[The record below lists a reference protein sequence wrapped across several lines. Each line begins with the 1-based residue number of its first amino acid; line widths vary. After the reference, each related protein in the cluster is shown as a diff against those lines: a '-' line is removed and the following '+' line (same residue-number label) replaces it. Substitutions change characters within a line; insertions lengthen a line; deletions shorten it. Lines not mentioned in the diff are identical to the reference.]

1 MSASRF
7 GRLFAFKFTSL
18 FVSRFTSSFLMA
30 VLISPMACLAQS
42 EFAEKASGS
51 SKKATAS
58 AWGRVLLAGEDRP
71 IRHARVE
78 FLISSTGWASSTL
91 TDADGKFDF
100 ADLSRVT
107 YQVSVS
113 APGYEKLEQ
122 TTQVEESTGPLL
134 LRLRKIETPAT
145 PMNDSVVSVQE
156 LRNSGKGQKEFDRGT
171 QLLLKGDAAGSIVY
185 FQRAIARDPTYYRA
199 YYDLGLA
206 RFRLGQTAEAEQAF
220 QKSIDLTGGGYAP
233 ADFLMG
239 VILCQKQ
246 EFRQAETVMQRGL
259 EVDPGSALG
268 KIFLGWAQFALNRPV
283 EAERSAHQA
292 LFRKADLP
300 EAYFLLAHIHQRQHN
315 PPAVV
320 ADLEAYFKL
329 DPQGPESDE
338 ARSLLVTA
346 QREMGQSQDEA
357 AAITERP

>member
-7 GRLFAFKFTSL
+7 DSFTFKFTSL

-42 EFAEKASGS
+42 EFPEKASGS

-78 FLISSTGWASSTL
+78 FLISSTGWVSSTL

-100 ADLSRVT
+100 ADLSGVT

-122 TTQVEESTGPLL
+122 TTQIEGSTGPLL

-145 PMNDSVVSVQE
+145 PMNDSLVSVQE

-171 QLLLKGDAAGSIVY
+171 RLLLKGDAAGSIV
-185 FQRAIARDPTYYRA
+185 FFEHAIAKDPTYYRA

-300 EAYFLLAHIHQRQHN
+300 EAYFLLAHIHRRQHN

-357 AAITERP
+357 ATITEKP